1 MYDLG
6 WHWKFLPSQ
15 QNGISTQSKTFL
27 KFIPCASACTTT
39 VADTC
44 YYTEI
49 NQTVHCAIMV
59 YQSGWWGIYHTQY
72 NEIERRGV
80 WIDSMTKCTQDMQ
93 TQTDLCDH
101 SIVSKHCVGKKSL
114 QLFTN
119 FPYYYGFN
127 APTMLEITNVSFQFS
142 KRLQITLKKNA
153 TKLAVKCSSDINFLN
168 HRNGKV

>member
-1 MYDLG
+1 MTLEIPSEPAEWNFYTIKNLFEIYTMCKCMHYHCSRYMLL
-6 WHWKFLPSQ
+6 HWNKPNCALC
-15 QNGISTQSKTFL
+15 NYGLSKWMMRD
-27 KFIPCASACTTT
+27 IP
-39 VADTC
+39 
-44 YYTEI
+44 YTI
-49 NQTVHCAIMV
+49 QWNWKT
-59 YQSGWWGIYHTQY
+59 
-72 NEIERRGV
+72 GV

>member
-1 MYDLG
+1 MKWILQVIPATYIQDTYDDVYDLG

-27 KFIPCASACTTT
+27 KCIPCASACTTT

-49 NQTVHCAIMV
+49 QSNCALCNYGLSKWMMSDIP
-59 YQSGWWGIYHTQY
+59 YIIQWNWKT
-72 NEIERRGV
+72 GV

-101 SIVSKHCVGKKSL
+101 SIASKHCVGKKPL
-114 QLFTN
+114 HLFTN
-119 FPYYYGFN
+119 FPCNYGFN
-127 APTMLEITNVSFQFS
+127 APTMLEITNVSFPFS
-142 KRLQITLKKNA
+142 KMLQITRKKMPQN
-153 TKLAVKCSSDINFLN
+153 
-168 HRNGKV
+168 